1 MCVLSVSLAVMQQSA
16 AEKERGRSGQFGK
29 RKLHH
34 FPSFSWTRGNRSY
47 TLHSTESSFPLVSSE
62 FGGNSFYSYG
72 NLCQSSDN
80 ISFGVIPKCL
90 QSLAL
95 SHHAYRQTTLRF
107 RFRSKPPLFH
117 SSTSYC
123 LHNILASLI
132 SFILKEIVQFSS

>member
-34 FPSFSWTRGNRSY
+34 FPSFSWTGGNRSY
-47 TLHSTESSFPLVSSE
+47 PLRRVASPLVPSE

-80 ISFGVIPKCL
+80 ISFSVIRKRL
-90 QSLAL
+90 HSLAL

-107 RFRSKPPLFH
+107 RFRSQPPLFR

-132 SFILKEIVQFSS
+132 SFILDKIVQFSS